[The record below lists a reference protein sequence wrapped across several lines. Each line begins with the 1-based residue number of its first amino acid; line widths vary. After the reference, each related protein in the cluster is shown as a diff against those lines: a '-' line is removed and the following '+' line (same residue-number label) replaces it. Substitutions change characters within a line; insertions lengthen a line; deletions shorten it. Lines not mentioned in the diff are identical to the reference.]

1 MHVSLQLA
9 IVQNEERI
17 LRACQPNGDKGSGTG
32 FSFSS
37 SMSSS
42 IGDGKEGPTGLGRWF
57 ARDSQSQKPVAGGLP
72 TAKKVNKVDAL
83 LLSHSA

>member
-17 LRACQPNGDKGSGTG
+17 LRACQPNGDKGSATG

-57 ARDSQSQKPVAGGLP
+57 ARDSQKPVAGGLP

-83 LLSHSA
+83 LWSHSA